1 MGSSPLTRGKPGPPC
16 RSRLGAGLIP
26 AHAGKT
32 STYSHTR
39 AHPRAHPRSRG
50 ENPRPCP
57 PTRIRLGSSPLT
69 RGKHVRA
76 EKNAD
81 GDRLIP
87 AHAGKTTACS
97 PASSTRRAHPR
108 SRGENVTP
116 SRRRITRSGS
126 SPLTRGKLAHVVLA
140 VGVRGLIPAH
150 AGKTFIWSAPPLKT
164 AAHPRS
170 RGENETAEGIEIE
183 ARGSSPLTRGKQRIR
198 PARLRDA
205 GLIPAH
211 AGKTPSTGA
220 CRGRWRAHPRSRGEN
235 NGKNAVL
242 EIREGSSPLTRGKR
256 HGEDGSST
264 LHGLIPA
271 HAGKTPCNRG
281 KPGDARA
288 HPRSRGENGSTWD
301 VDLSSPGSSPLTRG
315 KPAYA
320 NGGIWD
326 AGLIPAHAGKTPTR
340 HTVAPC
346 PWAHPRSRGEN
357 NTGSWRWSRSQGSS
371 PLTRGKRVLLP
382 DQLRERGLIPAH
394 AGKTAGGRSRGE
406 CSRAHPRSRGENPR
420 PCRPVRIRQGSS
432 PLTRGKHIDRT
443 RRQRQVGLIPAHAG
457 KTACTTWQGPS
468 RPAHPRSRGENL
480 PSWLRRNTASGS
492 SPLTRG
498 KPRQDRRS
506 HQRRRLIPAH
516 AGKTTTLLGTEAASR
531 AHPRSRGE
539 NISI

>member
-271 HAGKTPCNRG
+271 HAGKTTPGRG
-281 KPGDARA
+281 AGVGPRA
-288 HPRSRGENGSTWD
+288 HPRSRGENGYFS
-301 VDLSSPGSSPLTRG
+301 LISSASAGSSPLTRG
-315 KPAYA
+315 KQQVDVAEA
-320 NGGIWD
+320 NVL
-326 AGLIPAHAGKTPTR
+326 GLIPAHAGKTPGP
-340 HTVAPC
+340 A
-346 PWAHPRSRGEN
+346 ARS
-357 NTGSWRWSRSQGSS
+357 GSG
-371 PLTRGKRVLLP
+371 
-382 DQLRERGLIPAH
+382 
-394 AGKTAGGRSRGE
+394 
-406 CSRAHPRSRGENPR
+406 RAHPRSRGENTLTGR
-420 PCRPVRIRQGSS
+420 AGSVR
-432 PLTRGKHIDRT
+432 
-443 RRQRQVGLIPAHAG
+443 
-457 KTACTTWQGPS
+457 
-468 RPAHPRSRGENL
+468 
-480 PSWLRRNTASGS
+480 
-492 SPLTRG
+492 
-498 KPRQDRRS
+498 
-506 HQRRRLIPAH
+506 
-516 AGKTTTLLGTEAASR
+516 
-531 AHPRSRGE
+531 
-539 NISI
+539 